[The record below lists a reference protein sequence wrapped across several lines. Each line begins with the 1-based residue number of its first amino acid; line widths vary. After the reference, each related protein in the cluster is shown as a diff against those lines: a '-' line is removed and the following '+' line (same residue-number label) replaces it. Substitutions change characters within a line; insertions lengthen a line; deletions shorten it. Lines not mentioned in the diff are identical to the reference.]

1 MLCYVML
8 CYVMV
13 INVPCNVVKFRPIIL
28 FFTFI
33 HSSEFATVIV
43 KDSARHTL
51 NVSLH
56 YLVKYLVCFGLT
68 AANGLGFEPPC
79 VYLVYVRLSSR

>member
-1 MLCYVML
+1 MCHVTSSNSGRLSC
-8 CYVMV
+8 
-13 INVPCNVVKFRPIIL
+13 

-43 KDSARHTL
+43 KDSARHTF

-68 AANGLGFEPPC
+68 AANGSVLSHP
-79 VYLVYVRLSSR
+79 VYISYVRLSSR